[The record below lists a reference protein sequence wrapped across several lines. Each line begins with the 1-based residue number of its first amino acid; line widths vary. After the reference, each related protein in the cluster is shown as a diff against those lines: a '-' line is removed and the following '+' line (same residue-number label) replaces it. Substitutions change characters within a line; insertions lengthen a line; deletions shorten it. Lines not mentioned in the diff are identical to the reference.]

1 MSSYTESIP
10 PFDGQNLRK
19 AFSNFATGVT
29 IVTTV
34 GEKNEDIGLTVN
46 SFSSVS
52 LDPALVLW
60 SLKITSSS
68 LPAFDSSGH
77 FAVHI
82 LSAAQSDLSNRFAS
96 KTAHKF
102 EGVDYRRGVMGMP
115 VINNCTS
122 VFECKTVQRIV
133 AGDHVIFL
141 GEVLA
146 FARQDIDQQTL
157 IFCQGQYVKTINNEL
172 VAQN

>member
-1 MSSYTESIP
+1 MSSYTESLP
-10 PFDGQNLRK
+10 PFDGLNLRK

-34 GEKNEDIGLTVN
+34 GENNEAIGLTVN

-60 SLKITSSS
+60 SLKKTSSS
-68 LPAFDSSGH
+68 LEAFDSSGH

-82 LSAAQSDLSNRFAS
+82 LSAAQAELSHRFAS
-96 KTAHKF
+96 KTNQKF
-102 EGVDYRRGVMGMP
+102 EGVDYRKGIMGMP
-115 VINNCTS
+115 VLNNCAS
-122 VFECKTVQRIV
+122 VFECKTVERLV

-146 FARQDIDQQTL
+146 FARQDIDEQTL
-157 IFCQGQYVKTINNEL
+157 IFCQGQYVKTKDSEL
-172 VAQN
+172 VTQN